1 MPEARIPQPMS
12 VILRA
17 GDLDRD
23 AAPLLKLLQV
33 QLSGS
38 MDLSRFDWLY
48 RKCPHG
54 NAQVWLAA
62 EADSGRLV
70 GSAAVFPRKIN
81 LPQGES
87 QGFVLGDFCVS
98 AAQRS
103 LGLAI
108 RLQRKCLETVQNG
121 TFSAGFDLP
130 SRTMLAVYRRLGL
143 VPRME
148 LIRMVKLLR
157 ADRKIASKIK
167 NKTVSRVLGGA
178 ANTLLALNPRSSR
191 MKSGVTIATQ
201 EGRCSEEYTAL
212 SREVGGRLGICVDRS
227 ADYLNWRYFE
237 HPYNKYEFLA
247 ARYRGQLKGYLVFL
261 EDDAKATIVDWFGHE
276 NRDLRMDLI
285 RCLVVL
291 LKQRGCESVQAS
303 ILASHPC
310 CEELKAL
317 GFRFRDSSPLI
328 SLRQTGRKPGSE
340 DGNENWLLMD
350 GDRES

>member
-1 MPEARIPQPMS
+1 MPETRISQPMI
-12 VILRA
+12 VTLRA

-23 AAPLLKLLQV
+23 AAPLLKLLQE
-33 QLSGS
+33 QLSTS
-38 MDLSRFDWLY
+38 IDFNRFDWLY

-54 NAQVWLAA
+54 KAEVWLAA
-62 EADSGRLV
+62 EAGSGRLV

-87 QGFVLGDFCVS
+87 KGYVLGDFCVS
-98 AAQRS
+98 ADKRS

-143 VPRME
+143 VPRTE

-178 ANTLLALNPRSSR
+178 ANTLLALNHGSNR
-191 MKSGVTIATQ
+191 MKSGITITTQ

-212 SREVGGRLGICVDRS
+212 AREVGGGLGICVDRS
-227 ADYLNWRYFE
+227 ADYLNWRYVE

-261 EDDAKATIVDWFGHE
+261 EDDAKATIVDWFSHE

-285 RCLVVL
+285 RGLVVL

-310 CEELKAL
+310 REELKAL
-317 GFRFRDSSPLI
+317 GFRFRDSSPVI
-328 SLRQTGRKPGSE
+328 SLRQTARKPGTE
-340 DGNENWLLMD
+340 GGNENWFLMD